1 MLKLKIKQALA
12 IPSIK
17 IKFHKKYSKKSEI
30 NLFHNLLFK
39 KKGLFLVNIKKF

>member
-30 NLFHNLLFK
+30 NLFHNLLLK
-39 KKGLFLVNIKKF
+39 KRIVFSEH